1 MPSETPFRMKIEC
14 ATEERNNHS
23 SSQQRL
29 DQQFY
34 VLTLNFEI
42 PQVAYF
48 QSFYAKIVIF
58 LALHHVTF

>member
-1 MPSETPFRMKIEC
+1 MKEKEIEFRRPTVLANRDLIGGFMYI
-14 ATEERNNHS
+14 
-23 SSQQRL
+23 
-29 DQQFY
+29 
-34 VLTLNFEI
+34 LTLNFEI